1 MSREIA
7 FLETEMFR
15 LESEHKLAADAESRQ
30 ALAKQILKHCRRL
43 GQLEAMGDGSD
54 RIHPDE
60 WFKRYTH
67 PDASAA
73 TGGTAP
79 SAGAA
84 PAVGTAPV
92 PLGAGLGAKAEQL
105 FAGDFE
111 GQIKSLSSEP
121 YDPQRYDEKKSRIES
136 LMSNIVQIRSASS
149 SSATLAEIL
158 TRLWE
163 IAVRE
168 DDAHEI
174 HLRTARRG

>member
-15 LESEHKLAADAESRQ
+15 LASEHQLATDAETRQ
-30 ALAKQILKHCRRL
+30 TLAKQILKHCRRL

-67 PDASAA
+67 PEASAA
-73 TGGTAP
+73 VGPSAAP
-79 SAGAA
+79 SS
-84 PAVGTAPV
+84 GTAPV

-105 FAGDFE
+105 FSGDFE
-111 GQIKSLSSEP
+111 GQIRSLSNEP

-136 LMSNIVQIRSASS
+136 LMSNIVQIRSASPS
-149 SSATLAEIL
+149 STTLAEIL

-163 IAVRE
+163 VAVRE

-174 HLRTARRG
+174 YLRTARRG